1 MGFLV
6 ARKPPHDFF
15 LIYPNDTHTQV
26 TGTDLHQ
33 PLKIVTF
40 GNPLETNSGYTTAAT
55 FKDEKTG
62 QIKHE
67 LIQYSVRTINN
78 SQVSGIT
85 YPRKMHAL
93 YEKQL

>member
-1 MGFLV
+1 MAGMAVVQRGWL
-6 ARKPPHDFF
+6 PHRGKAHMACT
-15 LIYPNDTHTQV
+15 I
-26 TGTDLHQ
+26 
-33 PLKIVTF
+33 
-40 GNPLETNSGYTTAAT
+40 
-55 FKDEKTG
+55 KDEKTG

-85 YPRKMHAL
+85 YPRKMYAL

>member
-1 MGFLV
+1 MNESV
-6 ARKPPHDFF
+6 
-15 LIYPNDTHTQV
+15 
-26 TGTDLHQ
+26 
-33 PLKIVTF
+33 IV
-40 GNPLETNSGYTTAAT
+40 PII
-55 FKDEKTG
+55 KDEKTG

-67 LIQYSVRTINN
+67 LIQYSIRTINN

>member
-1 MGFLV
+1 M
-6 ARKPPHDFF
+6 
-15 LIYPNDTHTQV
+15 
-26 TGTDLHQ
+26 
-33 PLKIVTF
+33 IVTDR
-40 GNPLETNSGYTTAAT
+40 TSASKSKV
-55 FKDEKTG
+55 KDETTG

-93 YEKQL
+93 YEKQV